1 MSVKD
6 GDEVFDQPEITQDK
20 PSLVNQSDEA
30 TEDPEYPQP
39 DEKPVQ
45 VYNWPVQCRNY
56 HAGIWLLIPV
66 ARLALFQHLAF
77 SYLFLFC
84 FAVCLFI
91 RLFVCLFF

>member
-6 GDEVFDQPEITQDK
+6 GDEVFDQPEIPEDK

-30 TEDPEYPQP
+30 TADPEYPQP

-56 HAGIWLLIPV
+56 RVGI
-66 ARLALFQHLAF
+66 
-77 SYLFLFC
+77 
-84 FAVCLFI
+84 
-91 RLFVCLFF
+91 

>member
-6 GDEVFDQPEITQDK
+6 GDEVFDQPEITEDK

-30 TEDPEYPQP
+30 TADAEYPQP

-56 HAGIWLLIPV
+56 HVGI
-66 ARLALFQHLAF
+66 
-77 SYLFLFC
+77 
-84 FAVCLFI
+84 
-91 RLFVCLFF
+91 